1 MYLFYHTWKKIDSI
15 LIYVKNNWKIIT
27 NFGKPK
33 GQKHPVGSLVYV
45 NKSIILVTIP
55 QEFTHQ
61 TLAVLPK
68 SQSSVSSSQK
78 SNAINSTRQVVHHP
92 LSPSRLTHFYSF
104 LNWLVLTAC
113 FWTVPRA
120 PQISCVSL
128 YLLMSPFFSSS
139 WLHFPAILLKTLLF
153 KPSGIWCCLLL
164 LKKQP
169 LTGKV
174 ERLEFEKMWDSWIVW
189 VD

>member
-78 SNAINSTRQVVHHP
+78 SNAINSTRQGVHHP
-92 LSPSRLTHFYSF
+92 PSPSRLTHFYSF
-104 LNWLVLTAC
+104 FKLAC
-113 FWTVPRA
+113 FNRMFLDRS
-120 PQISCVSL
+120 SCTPNLVC
-128 YLLMSPFFSSS
+128 
-139 WLHFPAILLKTLLF
+139 FPLSANVTIF
-153 KPSGIWCCLLL
+153 
-164 LKKQP
+164 
-169 LTGKV
+169 
-174 ERLEFEKMWDSWIVW
+174 
-189 VD
+189 